1 MDLAMREDLE
11 IAIEDFVDDNYED
24 AVVDMESIIEY
35 EAGKYE
41 AEVKIAKKIV
51 DEDDAS
57 YFDGYDFDRVNFEK
71 DFTPDTA
78 EYSGNDSTF
87 EITATITDIDYH
99 DVRVKRR
106 RIKGEPRTLAGP
118 GTPDDIIV
126 DASGEVIIYMT
137 LDMIKRS

>member
-1 MDLAMREDLE
+1 MDEEMREDLE
-11 IAIEDFVDDNYED
+11 VAVEDFVDENYED
-24 AVVDMESIIEY
+24 AVVDIESVIEY
-35 EAGKYE
+35 DAGEYE
-41 AEVKIAKKIV
+41 VEVMIAKKII

-71 DFTPDTA
+71 DFTPDIG

-87 EITATITDIDYH
+87 EIAATITDIDYH

-106 RIKGEPRTLAGP
+106 RIKGEPRSLAGP

-137 LDMIKRS
+137 LDVLKRS

>member
-41 AEVKIAKKIV
+41 AEIKIAKKIV

-78 EYSGNDSTF
+78 EYSGTGCCF
-87 EITATITDIDYH
+87 GVITG
-99 DVRVKRR
+99 K
-106 RIKGEPRTLAGP
+106 
-118 GTPDDIIV
+118 
-126 DASGEVIIYMT
+126 
-137 LDMIKRS
+137 